1 MSNYCSRC
9 GSKTYQDS
17 LFCET
22 CGSKLKPSK
31 LNSRSVNLS
40 QSDNKFAG
48 EFTQRTSPPP
58 YSPTTPYY
66 PYRRKSNHRLGLIL
80 GIIIIGVIVISSLGV
95 LFIGFIPILDLVDS
109 HEYVGTHEY
118 SITNNNFTQIDVIID
133 NSIGS
138 VNVFYVE
145 DLATVLDAQIHVYA
159 KDQRALYES
168 DVADVGEYSG
178 NHLYFQFTPYSDSF
192 WNNDYI
198 YDIDL
203 YISKRLKSNL
213 QIDISTG
220 SIFIDAVDV
229 LIGEL
234 FLETST
240 GSIEAYFTNVQFN
253 NSEYNYYQI
262 DTSTGSVTTRFH
274 NVTYR
279 NMTNNPQWSISTSTG
294 SVNIDLFHEE
304 ALNSSLDIDYD
315 VSTSTG
321 SVICNFGLNDVIGYY
336 LDASTSLGD
345 INIEGYSS
353 VISLPFTSENYQTA
367 SLKYILTLSTS
378 TGSIE
383 IYHEPV

>member
-1 MSNYCSRC
+1 
-9 GSKTYQDS
+9 
-17 LFCET
+17 
-22 CGSKLKPSK
+22 
-31 LNSRSVNLS
+31 
-40 QSDNKFAG
+40 
-48 EFTQRTSPPP
+48 
-58 YSPTTPYY
+58 
-66 PYRRKSNHRLGLIL
+66 
-80 GIIIIGVIVISSLGV
+80 
-95 LFIGFIPILDLVDS
+95 
-109 HEYVGTHEY
+109 
-118 SITNNNFTQIDVIID
+118 
-133 NSIGS
+133 
-138 VNVFYVE
+138 
-145 DLATVLDAQIHVYA
+145 
-159 KDQRALYES
+159 
-168 DVADVGEYSG
+168 
-178 NHLYFQFTPYSDSF
+178 
-192 WNNDYI
+192 
-198 YDIDL
+198 
-203 YISKRLKSNL
+203 
-213 QIDISTG
+213 ISTG

>member
-1 MSNYCSRC
+1 MSNYCSKC

-22 CGSKLKPSK
+22 CGSKLTPSK
-31 LNSRSVNLS
+31 LNSRGVHLS
-40 QSDNKFAG
+40 QSDNMFAD
-48 EFTQRTSPPP
+48 ELPKRTIPPR
-58 YSPTTPYY
+58 YSSAAPQY
-66 PYRRKSNHRLGLIL
+66 PYRRKSNHRLGLII
-80 GIIIIGVIVISSLGV
+80 GIIIIGVIVISSLSI
-95 LFIGFIPILDLVDS
+95 LFIGFIPLIGVVDS
-109 HEYVGTHEY
+109 HEYVGTHDYE
-118 SITNNNFTQIDVIID
+118 ITNNNFTQIDIIID

-145 DLATVLDAQIHVYA
+145 DLPIVLNAQIHVYA
-159 KDQRALYES
+159 NDQRDFYQS

-178 NHLYFQFTPYSDSF
+178 DHLYFQFTPYSDSS
-192 WNNDYI
+192 WNTDYT

-203 YISKRLKSNL
+203 HISKELKSNL

-220 SIFIDAVDV
+220 SIFVDASDV

-234 FLETST
+234 FLEAST

-274 NVTYR
+274 NVTYT
-279 NMTNNPQWSISTSTG
+279 NMTNNPLWSISTSTG
-294 SVNIDLFHEE
+294 SVNLDLSQEG
-304 ALNSSLDIDYD
+304 ALNSSLDISYN
-315 VSTSTG
+315 VGTSTG
-321 SVICNFGLNDVIGYY
+321 SVTCNFGLNDVIGYY

-345 INIEGYSS
+345 IMDVGFSS
-353 VISLPFTSENYQTA
+353 DISFPYTSENYQIA
-367 SLKYILTLSTS
+367 SLKYILILSTS

-383 IYHEPV
+383 IYRHSV